1 VCTENLDTTY
11 IPWCLMHKGE
21 RPWTKE
27 EHVVHFGHS
36 KKKVEQAEW
45 EGVDHS
51 AGEVVTE
58 VSGSGT

>member
-1 VCTENLDTTY
+1 
-11 IPWCLMHKGE
+11 MHKGE

-58 VSGSGT
+58 VSGSGTWENLDVEGAEGVE